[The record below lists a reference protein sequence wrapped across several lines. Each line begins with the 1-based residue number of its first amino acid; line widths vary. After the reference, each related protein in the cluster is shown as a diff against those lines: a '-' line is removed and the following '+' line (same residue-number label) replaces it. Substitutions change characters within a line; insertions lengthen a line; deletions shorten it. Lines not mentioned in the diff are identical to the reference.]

1 MKRLLSIYLFLALI
15 PAVAVGQDGTAY
27 RLGPD
32 DAVQV
37 QVWQRPD
44 LSGTYVVDGE
54 GNISLPLLGVVPV
67 EGTTSAALGKELAR
81 RYAILDP
88 GISEVLVTV
97 LRFNSHYLTI
107 VGEVANP
114 GRYTFRVMPN
124 LWDALLAAGGATPKA
139 DLGEVQVVR
148 REGEGKE
155 PTSMKVDLSA
165 GVDKTPVDSLPPL
178 KPGDSVI
185 VPSLSREGGVSGDQ
199 VRVLG
204 AVRNPGIYSLRGAGT
219 VVEALSASGGT
230 VPGADLGGVRLARH
244 TGKGVVVYELDV
256 KGYLYQGHPSTDLG
270 LKPGDTV
277 TVPSSGG
284 GIGNVFHLVLGLAP
298 VLSAV
303 ASVILLA
310 RR

>member
-1 MKRLLSIYLFLALI
+1 MMRLVMICLVLVAL
-15 PAVAVGQDGTAY
+15 PAAAWSQDQTAY

-32 DAVQV
+32 DAIQV

-54 GNISLPLLGVVPV
+54 GNITLPLLGAVPV
-67 EGTTSAALGKELAR
+67 KGMTAAEVGKELGR

-88 GISEVLVTV
+88 GISEVVV
-97 LRFNSHYLTI
+97 SVVRYNSHYLTV

-114 GRYTFRVMPN
+114 GRYTFRAMPN
-124 LWDALLAAGGATPKA
+124 LWDALLAAGGTTPQA
-139 DLGEVQVVR
+139 DLGAVQVVR
-148 REGEGKE
+148 REGAGKE
-155 PTSMKVDLSA
+155 PMSLKVDLSA

-178 KPGDSVI
+178 EPGDSII
-185 VPSLSREGGVSGDQ
+185 VPSLAREGGVSGDQ

-204 AVRNPGIYSLRGAGT
+204 AVRNPGIYPLRGAGT
-219 VVEALSASGGT
+219 VVEALSASGGA
-230 VPGADLGGVRLARH
+230 VPGADLGAVRLARR
-244 TGKGVVVYELDV
+244 TGGGVLVYELDV
-256 KGYLYQGHPSTDLG
+256 KGYLYRGHPSADLG

-277 TVPSSGG
+277 TVPSRGG
-284 GIGNVFHLVLGLAP
+284 GAGNVVHLVLGLAP